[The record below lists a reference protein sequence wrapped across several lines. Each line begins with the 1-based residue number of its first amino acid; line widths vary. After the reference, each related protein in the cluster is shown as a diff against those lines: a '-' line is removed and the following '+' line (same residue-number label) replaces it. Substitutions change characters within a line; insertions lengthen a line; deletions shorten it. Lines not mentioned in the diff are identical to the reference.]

1 LDIWEHNWN
10 KQPET
15 KRENENASGEENNKN
30 HADAENVARVIWLRS
45 EPVATGRLKT
55 GGELQCSGLRT
66 TQRGENAGDRHTL
79 DRRNFCV
86 EDERGKPDS
95 YGFIG
100 VFSCGKEEE
109 SLHYARDVV
118 VKDAFDL
125 D

>member
-1 LDIWEHNWN
+1 MGVEAEDI
-10 KQPET
+10 
-15 KRENENASGEENNKN
+15 
-30 HADAENVARVIWLRS
+30 ARVIWHRS
-45 EPVATGRLKT
+45 QPVATGRLKT
-55 GGELQCSGLRT
+55 GGELQCSGGR
-66 TQRGENAGDRHTL
+66 RGGCHTL

-86 EDERGKPDS
+86 EDERGKQDS

-100 VFSCGKEEE
+100 IFSCRKEEE